1 MKNKLWYDWK
11 WQVQNSVTD
20 IKQILNQKVTYN
32 YNMRV
37 TPYYMSLM
45 KDDDNCPIRKQAIP
59 SHKELEKNSINYE
72 KYGIDITD
80 SLCEKKYSPVSHLV
94 HRYPDRVMIEVT
106 NNCFMYC
113 RFCTR
118 KRLTKIDRKQND
130 LKSAYKYIRE
140 NENIRDV
147 LLSGGNPLT
156 LEDSQ
161 LEEIISTLK
170 EIKHIEIIRIGTR
183 APVVMP
189 MRITD
194 ELTDML
200 RKYHPI
206 WINTH
211 FNHPVEVTEQSQ
223 NACEKLINAGI
234 PMGNQS
240 VLLKEI
246 NDNVEV
252 YKELCL
258 KLVKMRVRPYYLYQ
272 CDIGEGLEHFRTNI
286 KVGVNIIKELRQN
299 ITGFAIPAYVID
311 APNGGGKITINPEN
325 IVEWTEDYVKLKN
338 YLGDEYYYP
347 EI

>member
-1 MKNKLWYDWK
+1 MASPSSVALNARI
-11 WQVQNSVTD
+11 NSFTFSSFS
-20 IKQILNQKVTYN
+20 
-32 YNMRV
+32 R
-37 TPYYMSLM
+37 S
-45 KDDDNCPIRKQAIP
+45 
-59 SHKELEKNSINYE
+59 
-72 KYGIDITD
+72 
-80 SLCEKKYSPVSHLV
+80 
-94 HRYPDRVMIEVT
+94 
-106 NNCFMYC
+106 
-113 RFCTR
+113 
-118 KRLTKIDRKQND
+118 
-130 LKSAYKYIRE
+130 
-140 NENIRDV
+140 
-147 LLSGGNPLT
+147 
-156 LEDSQ
+156 
-161 LEEIISTLK
+161 
-170 EIKHIEIIRIGTR
+170 
-183 APVVMP
+183 
-189 MRITD
+189 
-194 ELTDML
+194 
-200 RKYHPI
+200 
-206 WINTH
+206 
-211 FNHPVEVTEQSQ
+211 
-223 NACEKLINAGI
+223 INAGI